1 MPMAM
6 PSARG
11 SRGHGRAEPGPC
23 GRAVPV
29 LAGVHGRRGF
39 RGQVPAE
46 QSSLPWSP
54 CSPAAPA
61 ARQGARLLTH
71 QDLAFEGQ
79 GTRVFLKVCSQQGS

>member
-1 MPMAM
+1 MPMAV
-6 PSARG
+6 PSAQG
-11 SRGHGRAEPGPC
+11 CRGHGRAEPGPS

-29 LAGVHGRRGF
+29 LVGVHGRRAF
-39 RGQVPAE
+39 RSRAGGLGQVPAE

-61 ARQGARLLTH
+61 ACPGERLLTH

-79 GTRVFLKVCSQQGS
+79 AGRPVSS